1 MARRSH
7 TRVMATLLFI
17 GVLVAAG
24 VTAGVTARRTKKIPP
39 PPPTDSPGSD
49 FRNMGGGP
57 TAGMS

>member
-1 MARRSH
+1 
-7 TRVMATLLFI
+7 MATLLFI